1 MNIEVHPLGGEYRL
15 GGRESD
21 IVEVFD
27 SLSGLRVI
35 VSTWRDS
42 VNEALLEVYF
52 RRAHAYRYLDE
63 GDLIA
68 YRETG
73 KFRSPY
79 HVYEI
84 TKGGWLTGEAPEPGI
99 LEIARAAGPREWF
112 ICTTNGCMNVLA
124 GHPPE
129 LTELVE

>member
-1 MNIEVHPLGGEYRL
+1 MNIEVHPLGSEYRL
-15 GGRESD
+15 DGKESD

-27 SLSGLRVI
+27 STSGLRVI

-63 GDLIA
+63 GDLVA
-68 YRETG
+68 YWKTE

-84 TKGGWLTGEAPEPGI
+84 TQGGWLTGEALEPGI
-99 LEIARAAGPREWF
+99 LEIAKAVGPREWF

-124 GHPPE
+124 GHSPK
-129 LTELVE
+129 LTELGE